1 MATSRCLQNMMN
13 LTSAK
18 VCEDTSGPEE
28 CIEPPDAVTF
38 GFKNRF
44 PTYKSSQLNE
54 VTHLVIQN
62 TTIWPR
68 WTRELILDFDPDDQH
83 ALIKG

>member
-1 MATSRCLQNMMN
+1 MTTFMRWISVDDGNITMIAKYDESITS
-13 LTSAK
+13 TK

-44 PTYKSSQLNE
+44 STIKSSQLN
-54 VTHLVIQN
+54 
-62 TTIWPR
+62 
-68 WTRELILDFDPDDQH
+68 
-83 ALIKG
+83 